1 MTNAAKV
8 LELSAL
14 LGQMLLENGL
24 SITTAES
31 CTGGLIAGALT
42 EVPGSSAW
50 FERGVVTYSNA
61 AKQELLGVPAATIQ
75 EHGAVSEACVLSMV
89 TGAKRISGADI
100 ALSVS
105 GVAGPAGGS
114 KEKPVGTVWLAWAV
128 DNTCEAALF
137 HFEGSRHEV
146 RLQAVISA
154 LHGTIG
160 RLERRRTLVK

>member
-1 MTNAAKV
+1 MSDAAKV
-8 LELSAL
+8 LELSTL

-42 EVPGSSAW
+42 EVSGSSAW

-61 AKQELLGVPAATIQ
+61 AKQELLGVPEATIQ
-75 EHGAVSEACVLSMV
+75 EHGAVSEACVLAMAE
-89 TGAKRISGADI
+89 GAKRNSGADI
-100 ALSVS
+100 AISVS

-114 KEKPVGTVWLAWAV
+114 TEKPVGTVWLAWAI
-128 DNTCEAALF
+128 DDTSEAALF

-146 RLQAVISA
+146 RLQAVVSA
-154 LHGTIG
+154 LHGSIDRINRT
-160 RLERRRTLVK
+160 RRSV